1 MIPSY
6 SAKKEWCFMGLLL
19 NVIGSIIGTVEY
31 FKKKKPDIQTTTHIN
46 SNASYDPWAKTSK
59 SRNDDYAVA
68 AFIRISERG
77 AIIGNSNDD
86 YARYFNYEF
95 GVYDPIKYHK
105 RVIADGYLDETAPDV
120 ALGKLKV
127 NQLKSILSNAGLP
140 AKGKKS
146 DLIPQII
153 DNVDIASLNLP
164 KYYVPSEKGKAH
176 LKQYEYVFRLKDY
189 GISWEEY
196 DEYKKSCADYLKPN
210 DIIWQ
215 ILNRRFNDYNTGES
229 YGLARNEQ
237 LYMAKLLEYEEKR
250 VDALYHYTLVL
261 YYDTS
266 GCGNHV
272 IGRPEEVIIAPAI
285 IESIHRLKDNY
296 DERIINR
303 CYDRYRLPH
312 HYIDRENFERLLFDI
327 FNDKTIC
334 IKDYTK

>member
-1 MIPSY
+1 
-6 SAKKEWCFMGLLL
+6 MGLFD
-19 NVIGSIIGTVEY
+19 I
-31 FKKKKPDIQTTTHIN
+31 FKKKKPEVQITWDTTISTN
-46 SNASYDPWAKTSK
+46 KSYDPWGKTNK

-77 AIIGNSNDD
+77 AIVGNSNDD

-105 RVIADGYLDETAPDV
+105 RVIADGYLDEAAPDV

-127 NQLKSILSNAGLP
+127 DQLKTILSDAGLP

-176 LKQYEYVFRLKDY
+176 LNQYEYVFRLKDY

-196 DEYKKSCADYLKPN
+196 DECKKSCADYLKPN

-215 ILNRRFNDYNTGES
+215 ILNRRFNDYNMGKS
-229 YGLARNEQ
+229 YGLARNEL
-237 LYMAKLLEYEEKR
+237 LYMAKLLEYEAR
-250 VDALYHYTLVL
+250 NVDALFRYSLVL

-266 GCGNHV
+266 GCGNQV

-296 DERIINR
+296 DERIISR
-303 CYDRYRLPH
+303 CYDRYRLPR
-312 HYIDRENFERLLFDI
+312 HYINRDNFERLLFDI
-327 FNDKTIC
+327 FDDKTIN
-334 IKDYTK
+334 IKDYIR